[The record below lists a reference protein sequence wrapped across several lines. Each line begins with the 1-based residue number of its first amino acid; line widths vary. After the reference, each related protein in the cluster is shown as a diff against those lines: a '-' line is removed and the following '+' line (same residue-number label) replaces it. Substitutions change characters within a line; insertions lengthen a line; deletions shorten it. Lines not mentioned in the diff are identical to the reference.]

1 MIQLGDKT
9 IMLSVNM
16 LSKKVFFKYM
26 KTSTL
31 HTVRM
36 FFFFINHV
44 KNTML
49 SDYVFTEGVFL

>member
-1 MIQLGDKT
+1 MIQLGDET
-9 IMLSVNM
+9 VMFSVNM
-16 LSKKVFFKYM
+16 LSKKYM

-36 FFFFINHV
+36 FFFINHV

-49 SDYVFTEGVFL
+49 SDYVFTEGVFFEAV